1 MAWSLMW
8 WTTSK
13 GELSSLYGIIHNK
26 YGTAPELISFLGKCY
41 HWNVSF
47 NRLVGVRIG
56 SLSWIYFILVC
67 GKGRWWKLGWKTS
80 SQGVFVVWSCY
91 KVLLSPSQL
100 SFPWKTVW
108 KPKVP
113 TSVFSYGWRH
123 WVIFQL
129 MIIYGNVI
137 LLLFIAVVFVRGLGR
152 PVITYL
158 YTGL

>member
-47 NRLVGVRIG
+47 NQLVGVRIG

-67 GKGRWWKLGWKTS
+67 GKGRWWISWAGKLLPRGFLWFDLAIKS
-80 SQGVFVVWSCY
+80 Y
-91 KVLLSPSQL
+91 YPLL
-100 SFPWKTVW
+100 
-108 KPKVP
+108 
-113 TSVFSYGWRH
+113 
-123 WVIFQL
+123 
-129 MIIYGNVI
+129 NC
-137 LLLFIAVVFVRGLGR
+137 LFLGR
-152 PVITYL
+152 LCGNLKCQPQFFPMDDGIGSYFN
-158 YTGL
+158 